1 MVGEPFIVSAPGK
14 VILFGEHAV
23 VYGKAA
29 VAASLDLR
37 TYLVLEPLGTG
48 TIELWFP
55 DVGLDLTLP
64 TRDIPLVAADGQHP
78 TAHEA
83 QFGELLAQVPAGP
96 PAAALLAFLCIYS
109 QIAHQH
115 RALVPHTSDLGF
127 RIVTRSALPV
137 GAGLGSSASFS
148 ACLATALLKHF
159 DFPRLTSLDPAGE
172 ATNKPLALIN
182 HWAFVAEQVTHG
194 QPSGIDNAI
203 AVYGGAKL
211 YRKGQP
217 MHDLDGFGAQ
227 RFLLVDT
234 TVPKNTKRM
243 VAGVAD
249 RRQKFPLVIDS
260 VLDAIDGIASDFAQW
275 TTAQTTPAGN
285 SPSDRIAEL
294 IVFNHQLLRLLG
306 VSHPSLEAICT
317 TAAQHGLAAKLTGG
331 GGGGCAL
338 AWIPATTPEETTSTV
353 QQALADQGY
362 TCYDTGLAG
371 PGVQFCD
378 DLTPLLTVAPK
389 GDGTPLTTATAWK
402 AVLERLVAKSPP
414 ELPCTL
420 VWSTFQPLQRSPL
433 LS

>member
-1 MVGEPFIVSAPGK
+1 MAGEPFIVSAPGK

-37 TYLVLEPLGTG
+37 TYMVLEPLGTD
-48 TIELWFP
+48 TIELRFP
-55 DVGLDLTLP
+55 DVDLDLALP
-64 TRDIPLVAADGQHP
+64 TCDIPLLAADGQHP
-78 TAHEA
+78 TAYEA
-83 QFGELLAQVPAGP
+83 QFAPLLALVPTGP
-96 PAAALLAFLCIYS
+96 PTAALLAFLCIYS

-115 RALVPHTSDLGF
+115 ETQTTHTSNRGF
-127 RIVTRSALPV
+127 RIVARSALPV

-159 DFPRLTSLDPAGE
+159 DFPRLTSLGPAGVANNE
-172 ATNKPLALIN
+172 PLALIN

-217 MHDLDGFGAQ
+217 MRDLGGFGAQ

-249 RRQKFPLVIDS
+249 RRQKFPLVIDP

-275 TTAQTTPAGN
+275 TTAQATSAVS
-285 SPSDRIAEL
+285 SPSGRIAEL
-294 IVFNHQLLRLLG
+294 IAFNQQLLRLLG
-306 VSHPSLEAICT
+306 VSHPSLEGICT
-317 TAAQHGLAAKLTGG
+317 TAAQYGLAAKLTGG

-338 AWIPATTPEETTSTV
+338 AWVPVTTPQQVISNV
-353 QQALADQGY
+353 QQALVDQGY

-371 PGVQFCD
+371 PGVQACD
-378 DLTPLLTVAPK
+378 DLTPLLALATDC
-389 GDGTPLTTATAWK
+389 DGTPSLVTATAWD
-402 AVLERLVAKSPP
+402 AALEQLVTKSPD
-414 ELPCTL
+414 LASTL
-420 VWSTFQPLQRSPL
+420 TWSMFKL
-433 LS
+433 